1 LNVTGSTFQITAEKE
16 KLPIRVLM
24 IAGAS
29 TGGLYAYTDALCSG
43 LCRIGAEVTVLT
55 NSLWADLPR
64 PFRVERRL
72 FKFIDKKKQWS
83 QLHWAADRFCR
94 SLINSLRRNRFAV
107 REHFDVVH
115 FQGVGTP
122 LLDQFFLKPL
132 IRHLPV
138 VLTVH
143 DVKPHY
149 ERFVSKASFI
159 KRSLQIPHRSIVHYE
174 NGKRQLVDHWG
185 LCADHI
191 DVIPHGIMRLQNPPD
206 PTEARKKLNLPSGRQ
221 IILFFGAIRP
231 NKGLDILL
239 KALEIIKSR
248 NRRVLLVIAG
258 GLLGRFNF
266 ESYSDMIRKYDL
278 SKHVRTFIHFIPEEE
293 VDYFFAASNL
303 VVLPYLKFE
312 AQSGVLLRAYAHKKP
327 VVVSDIGAMG
337 ELVSSDKVGLVV
349 KSGAVE
355 PLAEAVTNALDS
367 LDKFQSHYN
376 SELEEKYSWKH
387 IAELTMLSYEAALS
401 SKKPG

>member
-1 LNVTGSTFQITAEKE
+1 M
-16 KLPIRVLM
+16 RVLM
-24 IAGAS
+24 VAGAS

-43 LCRIGAEVTVLT
+43 LCAAGADVTVLT

-64 PFRVERRL
+64 PFKVERRL
-72 FKFIDKKKQWS
+72 FEFIDEKKQWS
-83 QLHWAADRFCR
+83 QLHWATDRFCR

-107 REHFDVVH
+107 RERFDVVH

-122 LLDQFFLKPL
+122 LLDQLFLKPL

-149 ERFVSKASFI
+149 ERFVSRASFI
-159 KRSLQIPHRSIVHYE
+159 KRSLQIPHRLIVHYE

-185 LCADHI
+185 ISAEHI
-191 DVIPHGIMRLQNPPD
+191 DVIPHGIMPVQNPPA
-206 PTEARKKLNLPSGRQ
+206 PTEAQKKLNLPSDCQ
-221 IILFFGAIRP
+221 IILFFGGIRP
-231 NKGLDILL
+231 NKGLYILL
-239 KALEIIKSR
+239 KALEIVKSC

-266 ESYSDMIRKYDL
+266 ESYSDIIRKSDL
-278 SKHVRTFIHFIPEEE
+278 SEQVQTFIQFIPEEE
-293 VDYFFAASNL
+293 VDYFFAASDL

-327 VVVSDIGAMG
+327 VVVSDVGAIG
-337 ELVSSDKVGLVV
+337 ELVSSDKVGL
-349 KSGAVE
+349 AVE
-355 PLAEAVTNALDS
+355 PGNSEALAEAVTSVLGS
-367 LDKFQSHYN
+367 LDKFQSCYGP
-376 SELEEKYSWKH
+376 ELEKKYSWEH
-387 IAELTMLSYEAALS
+387 IAELTMRSYEVAIS
-401 SKKPG
+401 GKPSPSCA

>member
-1 LNVTGSTFQITAEKE
+1 M
-16 KLPIRVLM
+16 RVLM
-24 IAGAS
+24 VAGAS
-29 TGGLYAYTDALCSG
+29 TGGLYTYTDALCSG

-55 NSLWADLPR
+55 NSLWANLPR
-64 PFRVERRL
+64 PFKVERRL
-72 FKFIDKKKQWS
+72 FEFTDKKKQWS
-83 QLHWAADRFCR
+83 QLHWATDRFYR
-94 SLINSLRRNRFAV
+94 SLRNSLRRNRFAV

-143 DVKPHY
+143 DIKPHY
-149 ERFVSKASFI
+149 ERFVSRASFI
-159 KRSLQIPHRSIVHYE
+159 KRSLQIPHRLIVHYE
-174 NGKRQLVDHWG
+174 DGKRQLADHWG
-185 LCADHI
+185 ICTDHI
-191 DVIPHGIMRLQNPPD
+191 DVIPHGIMPLKNRPD
-206 PTEARKKLNLPSGRQ
+206 QTDARKRLNLPSNCQ
-221 IILFFGAIRP
+221 VILFFGAIRP

-266 ESYSDMIRKYDL
+266 EPYSDIIKKADL
-278 SKHVRTFIHFIPEEE
+278 SEYVQTFIQFIPEEE

-327 VVVSDIGAMG
+327 VVVSNVGAMG
-337 ELVSSDKVGLVV
+337 ELVNSDEVGLVFEP
-349 KSGAVE
+349 GDAE
-355 PLAEAVTNALDS
+355 PLAEAIISILGS
-367 LDKFQSHYN
+367 LDKFQSRY
-376 SELEEKYSWKH
+376 SPELESKYSWEH
-387 IAELTMLSYEAALS
+387 ISDLTMRSYKTAISGKLE
-401 SKKPG
+401 KQR

>member
-1 LNVTGSTFQITAEKE
+1 MMA
-16 KLPIRVLM
+16 
-24 IAGAS
+24 AGAS

-43 LCRIGAEVTVLT
+43 LCGAGAEVTVLT
-55 NSLWADLPR
+55 SSLWANLPR
-64 PFRVERRL
+64 PYKVERCQ
-72 FKFIDKKKQWS
+72 FEFIDKKKQWS

-94 SLINSLRRNRFAV
+94 SLRNSVRRNRFAV
-107 REHFDVVH
+107 REHFDVAH
-115 FQGVGTP
+115 FQDVGTP

-132 IRHLPV
+132 ARHLPV

-149 ERFVSKASFI
+149 ERFVSRASFI
-159 KRSLQIPHRSIVHYE
+159 RRSLQIPHRLIVHYE
-174 NGKRQLVDHWG
+174 DGKKQLVDHWG
-185 LCADHI
+185 ACAEHI
-191 DVIPHGIMRLQNPPD
+191 DVIPHGIIPLQNPPS
-206 PTEARKKLNLPSGRQ
+206 PTDARKKLNLPSDRQ
-221 IILFFGAIRP
+221 IILFFGGIRP

-266 ESYSDMIRKYDL
+266 ESYADVIKKADL
-278 SKHVRTFIHFIPEEE
+278 SDYVQTFIQFIPEEE

-327 VVVSDIGAMG
+327 VVASNVGAMG
-337 ELVSSDKVGLVV
+337 ELVSSDEVGLVV
-349 KSGAVE
+349 EPGDAE
-355 PLAEAVTNALDS
+355 PLSEAVISVLGS
-367 LDKFQSHYN
+367 LDKFQSRY
-376 SELEEKYSWKH
+376 SPELEDKYSWKH
-387 IAELTMLSYEAALS
+387 IAKLTMRSYEAALS
-401 SKKPG
+401 SKLEKQR

>member
-1 LNVTGSTFQITAEKE
+1 
-16 KLPIRVLM
+16 
-24 IAGAS
+24 
-29 TGGLYAYTDALCSG
+29 
-43 LCRIGAEVTVLT
+43 
-55 NSLWADLPR
+55 
-64 PFRVERRL
+64 
-72 FKFIDKKKQWS
+72 
-83 QLHWAADRFCR
+83 
-94 SLINSLRRNRFAV
+94 
-107 REHFDVVH
+107 
-115 FQGVGTP
+115 
-122 LLDQFFLKPL
+122 
-132 IRHLPV
+132 

-149 ERFVSKASFI
+149 ERFVSRASFI
-159 KRSLQIPHRSIVHYE
+159 KRSLQIPHRLIVHYE
-174 NGKRQLVDHWG
+174 DGKKQLADHWG
-185 LCADHI
+185 ICADRI
-191 DVIPHGIMRLQNPPD
+191 DVIPHGIMPLENPPD

-278 SKHVRTFIHFIPEEE
+278 SEHVQTFIQFIPEED

-303 VVLPYLKFE
+303 VVFPYLKFE

-337 ELVSSDKVGLVV
+337 ELVSSDKVGLVIEP
-349 KSGAVE
+349 GTVE
-355 PLAEAVTNALDS
+355 PLAEAVINVLDS

-376 SELEEKYSWKH
+376 PELESKYSWEH

>member
-1 LNVTGSTFQITAEKE
+1 M
-16 KLPIRVLM
+16 RVLM
-24 IAGAS
+24 VAGAS

-266 ESYSDMIRKYDL
+266 ESYSDMIRKYGL
-278 SKHVRTFIHFIPEEE
+278 SEHVQTFIHFIPEED

-349 KSGAVE
+349 ESGAVE
-355 PLAEAVTNALDS
+355 PLAVAVTNALDS

-376 SELEEKYSWKH
+376 SELEGKYSWKH

-401 SKKPG
+401 NQNPS

>member
-1 LNVTGSTFQITAEKE
+1 MV
-16 KLPIRVLM
+16 
-24 IAGAS
+24 AGAS

-231 NKGLDILL
+231 NKGLDIFL

-278 SKHVRTFIHFIPEEE
+278 SEHVQTFIHFIPEED

-349 KSGAVE
+349 ESGAVE

-376 SELEEKYSWKH
+376 PELEEKYSWKH

>member
-1 LNVTGSTFQITAEKE
+1 MV
-16 KLPIRVLM
+16 
-24 IAGAS
+24 AGAS

-83 QLHWAADRFCR
+83 QLHWATDRFCR

-115 FQGVGTP
+115 LQGVGTP

-132 IRHLPV
+132 VRHLPV

-174 NGKRQLVDHWG
+174 DGKKQLVDHWG
-185 LCADHI
+185 LCTDHI

-206 PTEARKKLNLPSGRQ
+206 PTDARKKLNLPSGRQ

-266 ESYSDMIRKYDL
+266 EPYSDMIRKSDL
-278 SKHVRTFIHFIPEEE
+278 SEHVQTFIHFIPEED

-349 KSGAVE
+349 ESGAVE
-355 PLAEAVTNALDS
+355 PLAGAVINVLDS
-367 LDKFQSHYN
+367 LDKFQSCYGP
-376 SELEEKYSWKH
+376 ELESKYNWEH

>member
-1 LNVTGSTFQITAEKE
+1 M
-16 KLPIRVLM
+16 RVLM
-24 IAGAS
+24 VAGAS

-43 LCRIGAEVTVLT
+43 LCEAGADVTVLT
-55 NSLWADLPR
+55 NSLWVDLPR

-72 FKFIDKKKQWS
+72 FEFTDKKKQWS
-83 QLHWAADRFCR
+83 QLHWAADRFYR
-94 SLINSLRRNRFAV
+94 SLRNSLRRNRFAV
-107 REHFDVVH
+107 REPFDVVH

-143 DVKPHY
+143 DIKPHY
-149 ERFVSKASFI
+149 ERFVSRASFI
-159 KRSLQIPHRSIVHYE
+159 KRSLQIPHRLIVHYE
-174 NGKRQLVDHWG
+174 DGKRQMADHWG
-185 LCADHI
+185 ICTDHI

-206 PTEARKKLNLPSGRQ
+206 LTAARKKLNLPSNCQ

-231 NKGLDILL
+231 NKGLGILL

-248 NRRVLLVIAG
+248 NQQILLVIAG

-266 ESYSDMIRKYDL
+266 EPYSDMIRKYDL
-278 SKHVRTFIHFIPEEE
+278 SEHVQTFIHFIPEEE

-303 VVLPYLKFE
+303 VVSPYLKFE

-327 VVVSDIGAMG
+327 VVVSNIGAMG
-337 ELVSSDKVGLVV
+337 ELVSTDKVGLVV
-349 KSGAVE
+349 EPGAVE
-355 PLAEAVTNALDS
+355 PLAEAVINALDS
-367 LDKFQSHYN
+367 LDKFQSHY
-376 SELEEKYSWKH
+376 SPELEEKYSWEH
-387 IAELTMLSYEAALS
+387 IAKLTIRSYEAAIS
-401 SKKPG
+401 GEPSPSCA